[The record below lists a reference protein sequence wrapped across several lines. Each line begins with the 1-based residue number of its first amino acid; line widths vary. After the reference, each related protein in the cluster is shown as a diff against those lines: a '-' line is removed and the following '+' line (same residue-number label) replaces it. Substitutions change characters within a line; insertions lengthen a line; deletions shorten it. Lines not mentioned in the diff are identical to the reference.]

1 MTDPRGLSL
10 AGGKGG
16 KYVGCRSPMGAFF
29 SRLWRRVAGAD
40 RVLLLALALS
50 FFAGIQGLG
59 WGRYACLNQ
68 DAMAF
73 RSIASVPPLHPGNF
87 DKPPL
92 LPYINNVLINEPSKI
107 VANAAIFFGADEHN
121 TNSARWHWRTVC
133 SRFLQW
139 VFYAGLIIFAFLFAR
154 DWFGRASARVT
165 AILLGTCSGLVP
177 YKIFLTVDLPT
188 AFFMMACLYLSGR
201 IMRRPESVWLSL
213 AAGACAGL
221 SAAMKY
227 NGLGVAVALPLA
239 HFLAPGG
246 FFAAWKRKSFYLA
259 GIAVPAAFVLAN
271 PYSVLDA
278 KNFVGDFMYNYVVTP
293 VYGGETGT
301 GYWWFLTKFPDI
313 FGWPL
318 ALLLPV
324 LIAVGLLALFG
335 PGRSDQRRAMFLAAA
350 VFALYY
356 YKIGGFPRVETRF
369 VLPVAPIALLLAAP
383 AWEWLSRWRA
393 LLVVLVAPLAFYGM
407 VSGWFVGEMFAC
419 DPRMEAIAW
428 ARANMPA
435 KVKIES
441 GGSPAWALLEDRDVS
456 VTRIPV
462 GVRRNQIFTELL
474 GDNPWVKVRLA
485 REKEEN
491 SADFFTPEALRAR
504 NPDYITFT
512 DGYCHDAS
520 GTFMQ
525 RLVKGEFGYR
535 VVFDKE
541 TPVPPQWVYPQNP
554 DFVRARFWILV
565 RD

>member
-1 MTDPRGLSL
+1 M
-10 AGGKGG
+10 AGE
-16 KYVGCRSPMGAFF
+16 YRSDLLLMGSFV
-29 SRLWRRVAGAD
+29 SSWRRSVAGID

-50 FFAGIQGLG
+50 FFSGIQALNWG
-59 WGRYACLNQ
+59 WYGCLNQ

-73 RSIASVPPLHPGNF
+73 RSIASIPPLHPGNF

-92 LPYINNVLINEPSKI
+92 LPYINNILINEPSKL
-107 VANAAIFFGADEHN
+107 VANAAIYFGADEHD
-121 TNSARWHWRTVC
+121 TDSARWRWRTVS

-139 VFYAGLIIFAFLFAR
+139 TFYAGLIICAFLFAR
-154 DWFGRASARVT
+154 DWFGRASAQVT
-165 AILLGTCSGLVP
+165 ALLLGTCSGLVP

-201 IMRRPESVWLSL
+201 IMRRPDSVWLSL

-221 SAAMKY
+221 ATAMKY
-227 NGLGVAVALPLA
+227 NGLGIAIALPVA

-259 GIAVPAAFVLAN
+259 GIAVPAAFILAN

-278 KNFVGDFMYNYVVTP
+278 NNFVADFMYNYVVTP

-313 FGWPL
+313 FGLPL
-318 ALLLPV
+318 ALMLPV
-324 LIAVGLLALFG
+324 LVAISLLTLL
-335 PGRSDQRRAMFLAAA
+335 GRGQSDQRRAMFVAAA
-350 VFALYY
+350 VFALYF

-393 LLVVLVAPLAFYGM
+393 VLPVLVIPLAVYGM
-407 VSGWFVGEMFAC
+407 ASGWFVGKMFAD
-419 DPRMEAIAW
+419 DPRMEAITW

-435 KVKIES
+435 KVEIEA
-441 GGSPAWALLEDRDVS
+441 GDSPAWDHLEGREVD

-462 GVRRNQIFTELL
+462 GVRRNQIFTEML
-474 GDNPWVKVRLA
+474 GDNPWVKERLG
-485 REKEEN
+485 REKEDN
-491 SADFFTPEALRAR
+491 RADFFAEEALRTR

-512 DGYCHDAS
+512 EGYYYDVAT
-520 GTFMQ
+520 GPFMQ
-525 RLVKGEFGYR
+525 RLAKGEFGYR

-541 TPVPPQWVYPQNP
+541 TPAPPKWVYPQNP
-554 DFVRARFWILV
+554 DFVRTRFWILA